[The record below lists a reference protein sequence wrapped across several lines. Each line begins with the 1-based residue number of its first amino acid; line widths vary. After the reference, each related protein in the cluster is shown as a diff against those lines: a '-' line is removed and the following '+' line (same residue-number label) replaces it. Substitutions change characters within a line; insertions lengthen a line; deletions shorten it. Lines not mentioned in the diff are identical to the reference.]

1 MLETIS
7 SHRLEDCMRE
17 RVIVL
22 ALWCCVLGAGLGCWP
37 GYGSAAGR
45 ETLGIVYPDSKN
57 LGILYTRDASGVYQ
71 NGRRIQVASPASFTL
86 FGKYS
91 GYTKDDKAAYW
102 LGRPVKG
109 ADVGS
114 FAPLPLT
121 AAFAGDPQSRR
132 GFTDILTHL
141 AWDKEH
147 LYHDGIV
154 IHQFQYPVEAI
165 YPAKP
170 GQPALSSL
178 VFARDEAGIIA
189 IKATAGV
196 RYLANVIRLF
206 TVGNAEFATA
216 RDFRVLGELGP
227 EAVVSVNADALF
239 YNTQAVPGVL
249 PAGARLFSFGDD
261 KGVVTENAVTLDGYP
276 RLSALNRISGEKAV
290 LGEKGFQSWEESED
304 KDGRTIIKAFDGR
317 FDIIFGANVSLAERG
332 KPDEHWIIAYVPY
345 QAGNPGSLP
354 TGPVVGR

>member
-1 MLETIS
+1 
-7 SHRLEDCMRE
+7 MRK

-22 ALWCCVLGAGLGCWP
+22 ALWCCVLGAGMGCWP
-37 GYGSAAGR
+37 DSGFAAGR

-86 FGKYS
+86 LGKYS
-91 GYTKDDKAAYW
+91 GYAKDDKAAYW
-102 LGRPVKG
+102 LGRPVKD
-109 ADVGS
+109 ADAGS

-141 AWDKEH
+141 AWDKNH
-147 LYHDGIV
+147 LYHDGTI
-154 IHQFQYPVEAI
+154 IHKFQYPVEAL
-165 YPAKP
+165 YPAGP

-196 RYLANVIRLF
+196 RHLANVIRLF
-206 TVGNAEFATA
+206 TVDNAAFATA

-261 KGVVTENAVTLDGYP
+261 KGVVTENAVTLDGFP
-276 RLSALNRISGEKAV
+276 RLSALNRTSGEKTI
-290 LGEKGFQSWEESED
+290 LGGNGFQSWEESED
-304 KDGRTIIKAFDGR
+304 KDGRKVIKAFDGR
-317 FDIIFGANVSLAERG
+317 FDITFGASVSLVERD
-332 KPDEHWIIAYVPY
+332 KPGEHWIIAYVPD
-345 QAGNPGSLP
+345 QAGNPGPLP
-354 TGPVVGR
+354 TGPIVGR

>member
-1 MLETIS
+1 
-7 SHRLEDCMRE
+7 MRK

-22 ALWCCVLGAGLGCWP
+22 VLWCCVLGAGMVFGP
-37 GYGSAAGR
+37 ASGFAAGR

-71 NGRRIQVASPASFTL
+71 NGRRIQVASPGSFTL

-91 GYTKDDKAAYW
+91 GYAKDDKAAYW
-102 LGRPVKG
+102 LGRPVQG

-121 AAFAGDPQSRR
+121 ATFAGDPQSRR

-141 AWDKEH
+141 AWDRNN
-147 LYHDGIV
+147 LYHDGTI
-154 IHQFQYPVEAI
+154 IHKFQYPVEAL
-165 YPAKP
+165 YPAGP

-206 TVGNAEFATA
+206 TVDNAEFATA
-216 RDFRVLGELGP
+216 GDFRVLGELGP

-239 YNTQAVPGVL
+239 YNTQAVPGVR

-261 KGVVTENAVTLDGYP
+261 KGVVTENAVTLGGFP
-276 RLSALNRISGEKAV
+276 RLSALNRTSGEKAV
-290 LGEKGFQSWEESED
+290 LGEKGFQNWEESED
-304 KDGRTIIKAFDGR
+304 QNGRKIVRAFDGR
-317 FDIIFGANVSLAERG
+317 FDITFGANVSLAERG
-332 KPDEHWIIAYVPY
+332 KPDERWIIAYVPDR
-345 QAGNPGSLP
+345 AGNPDPLP
-354 TGPVVGR
+354 TGPMVGR

>member
-1 MLETIS
+1 
-7 SHRLEDCMRE
+7 MRN

-22 ALWCCVLGAGLGCWP
+22 ALWCCVLGAGMGCGP
-37 GYGSAAGR
+37 VSAFAAGR
-45 ETLGIVYPDSKN
+45 ETLGVVYPDSKN
-57 LGILYTRDASGVYQ
+57 LGILYTRDALGVYQ

-86 FGKYS
+86 LGKYS
-91 GYTKDDKAAYW
+91 GYAKDDKAVYW
-102 LGRPVKG
+102 LGRPVEG

-121 AAFAGDPQSRR
+121 AAFAANGQPRR

-141 AWDKEH
+141 AWDKNH
-147 LYHDGIV
+147 LYYDGAI
-154 IHQFQYPVEAI
+154 IHKFQYPVEALF
-165 YPAKP
+165 PAGP

-206 TVGNAEFATA
+206 TVDNAGFATA
-216 RDFRVLGELGP
+216 RGFRVLGELAP
-227 EAVVSVNADALF
+227 DVVVSVNADALF

-249 PAGARLFSFGDD
+249 PAGARLFSFGDS
-261 KGVVTENAVTLDGYP
+261 KGVVTQNAVTLDGFP
-276 RLSALNRISGEKAV
+276 RLSALSRTSGEKAV

-304 KDGRTIIKAFDGR
+304 KDGRKIIKAFDGR
-317 FDIIFGANVSLAERG
+317 FDITFGDKVSLTERG
-332 KPDEHWIIAYVPY
+332 KPDEHWIIAYVPER
-345 QAGNPGSLP
+345 AGSSDPFSTRP
-354 TGPVVGR
+354 MVGR